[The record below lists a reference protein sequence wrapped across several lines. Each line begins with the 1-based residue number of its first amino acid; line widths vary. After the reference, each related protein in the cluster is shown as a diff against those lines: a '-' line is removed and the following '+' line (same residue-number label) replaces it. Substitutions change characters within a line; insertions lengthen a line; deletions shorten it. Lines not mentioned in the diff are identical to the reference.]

1 MDLLWQ
7 EGFDKILTACLHRPH
22 EQNIKVQMQ
31 FSIISSTLKAW
42 PTSKNVFFFNSRCI
56 CLHCNLQ
63 SLSMCKLLF
72 IYLLLFVN
80 SGYSSIENGFDGF
93 LTIHLQIISG
103 HSHYWSELML
113 VKIIQIIEHSEWCL
127 TLR

>member
-42 PTSKNVFFFNSRCI
+42 PTSKMFFFLTQDVFACI
-56 CLHCNLQ
+56 VTC
-63 SLSMCKLLF
+63 SLCQCVSCCLF
-72 IYLLLFVN
+72 ICCYL
-80 SGYSSIENGFDGF
+80 
-93 LTIHLQIISG
+93 
-103 HSHYWSELML
+103 
-113 VKIIQIIEHSEWCL
+113 
-127 TLR
+127 